1 MTSPLAGNRRKAKTI
16 NATNTNMNQP
26 TTLLHT
32 LTVTAMLAL
41 GFTSWPALADGEA
54 PADLSGQKSGSF
66 FVLRSPEVA
75 NGGTLPKDYTG
86 DGTSSTLPLEW
97 SNTPADTKSFALI
110 MHHVPPDGGF
120 KWYWVLYNIPADTH
134 SLPKNVKGVG
144 TLGNNSVNRRL
155 EYAPPHS
162 KGPGPK
168 TYIYTVY
175 ALSAAPQITV
185 PPSEVNR
192 EVLLAAMKNK
202 ILASAELS
210 VVYSRPEGTTSQDQD
225 DGPGKDR
232 PRNRSAGS
240 AGGERPPRDPNRQP
254 GERPPPAG
262 Q

>member
-1 MTSPLAGNRRKAKTI
+1 
-16 NATNTNMNQP
+16 MNQP
-26 TTLLHT
+26 KTLIYT
-32 LTVTAMLAL
+32 LTVSAMLAL
-41 GFTSWPALADGEA
+41 GFTSWPTLVAGET
-54 PADLSGQKSGSF
+54 PADLDRQKSGSAF
-66 FVLRSPEVA
+66 MLRSPEVT
-75 NGGTLPKDYTG
+75 NGGTLPQDYTG

-97 SNTPADTKSFALI
+97 INAPAGTKSFALI

-168 TYIYTVY
+168 TYVYTVY
-175 ALSAAPQITV
+175 ALSAPPQITV

-192 EVLLAAMKNK
+192 EVLLAAMKDK
-202 ILASAELS
+202 ILATAELS
-210 VVYSRPEGTTSQDQD
+210 VVYSRPEGVASQDQGG
-225 DGPGKDR
+225 GPGKDR
-232 PRNRSAGS
+232 PRNRPGGS
-240 AGGERPPRDPNRQP
+240 GGSERPPRDATRQP
-254 GERPPPAG
+254 GERPPPAN

>member
-1 MTSPLAGNRRKAKTI
+1 MKRQHKLNRILLVSAMFAVSFMISPVLTAADSPAGA
-16 NATNTNMNQP
+16 
-26 TTLLHT
+26 
-32 LTVTAMLAL
+32 
-41 GFTSWPALADGEA
+41 
-54 PADLSGQKSGSF
+54 SGQKQGSP
-66 FVLRSPEVA
+66 FVLRSPEVTS
-75 NGGTLPKDYTG
+75 GGTLPKDYTG

-97 SNTPADTKSFALI
+97 SNAPSGTRSFAVI

-120 KWYWVLYNIPADTH
+120 KWYWILYNIPADTQG
-134 SLPKNVKGVG
+134 LTKNVKGVG

-175 ALSAAPQITV
+175 ALSGPPQITV

-192 EVLLAAMKNK
+192 EILLAAMKDK

-210 VVYSRPEGTTSQDQD
+210 VVYSRPEGATGQDQGS
-225 DGPGKDR
+225 GPDRDR
-232 PRNRSAGS
+232 PRNRSDGSGGAG
-240 AGGERPPRDPNRQP
+240 RPERDPNRP
-254 GERPPPAG
+254 SGDRPTPAR